1 MTNPSPKERDILVTS
16 ALPYANGELHLGHL
30 VEYIQ
35 SDVWV
40 RFQRI
45 RGAKCYHICGSDAH
59 GTPIMLQAE
68 KKGISPEKLVEQTHQ
83 AHKADFQAFSIGFDN
98 FYTTHSPENKQRSQ
112 AIYLKLKE
120 NQDIATRDISQFFDP
135 VKKMFLPDRYVKGA
149 CPKCQ
154 ATDQYGD
161 SCEVCGA
168 HYDPTELINP
178 ISVLSQTTP
187 EQKSSKHYFFKLE
200 QYADKLKEWTHNGH
214 LQPQIT
220 AKLSEWFDAGL
231 KQWDI
236 SRDKPYFGFEIPE
249 TQDKYFYV
257 WLDAPIGYMAS
268 FEEFCNRTGQ
278 AQFEDYWAK
287 DSTKELYHFIG
298 KDIVYF
304 HALFWPAILMGSGY
318 RTPTAIFAHGFL
330 TVNGTKMS
338 KSRGTFITAK
348 HYLQYCEPEFLRY
361 YFTAKLNDGVDDLDL
376 NLDDFVQRVNADL
389 VGKYVNIASRSA
401 AFISRNFNGQLSTL
415 YDEALYQD
423 FVNEQQTIANAF
435 ESRQYNTAIRAIM
448 KLADK
453 ANQFVD
459 SHKPWEKIKQ
469 PEQQDEVQKI
479 CTQALNFF
487 RALTLYLKPV
497 LPTVASA
504 VEQFLKIEPLQWD
517 DIKKPLVNHAI
528 EKFQPLL
535 KRLDAKQVEKMVETN
550 MTEQT
555 ASTETK
561 AESKSTDENYINID
575 DFSKVD
581 LRIAKIVKAESVEG
595 ADKLVKLILDVGAL
609 GQRQVFAGIK
619 SAYRPED
626 LEGKLTVMVANL
638 APRKMRFG
646 LSEGMVLAASGKE
659 KEGLWILNPDEGAVP
674 GMRVQ

>member
-1 MTNPSPKERDILVTS
+1 MTSNPPEQRDILVTS

-45 RGAKCYHICGSDAH
+45 RGATCYHICGSDAH

-68 KKGISPEKLVEQTHQ
+68 KMGITPEKLVEKTHE
-83 AHKADFQAFSIGFDN
+83 AHKADFKKFSIAFDN
-98 FYTTHSPENKQRSQ
+98 FYTTHSPENKARSQ
-112 AIYLKLKE
+112 DIYRHLRDNE
-120 NQDIATRDISQFFDP
+120 DITTREISQFFDP
-135 VKKMFLPDRYVKGA
+135 VKQMFLPDRYVKGI

-154 ATDQYGD
+154 AADQYGD

-168 HYDPTELINP
+168 HYDPTELVNP
-178 ISVLSQTTP
+178 ISVLSQSTP
-187 EQKSSKHYFFKLE
+187 EQKASTHYFFKLE
-200 QYADKLKEWTHNGH
+200 KYTDKLKEWTHSGH
-214 LQPQIT
+214 LQAQIT
-220 AKLSEWFDAGL
+220 AKLGEWFDAGL
-231 KQWDI
+231 RQWDI

-268 FEEFCNRTGQ
+268 FENYCNQTQKAR
-278 AQFEDYWAK
+278 FEDYWGK
-287 DSTKELYHFIG
+287 DSQKELYHFIG

-348 HYLQYCEPEFLRY
+348 HYLEHCAPEFLRY
-361 YFTAKLNDGVDDLDL
+361 YFTAKLSDGVDDIDL
-376 NLDDFVQRVNADL
+376 NLEDFVQRVNSDL

-401 AFISRNFNGQLSTL
+401 AFIQRNFDGMLGEL
-415 YDEALYQD
+415 LDKELYQS
-423 FVNEQQTIANAF
+423 FVDEQETIANAF
-435 ESRQYNTAIRAIM
+435 EKRQYNTAIRLIM

-459 SHKPWEKIKQ
+459 AHKPWEKIKQ
-469 PEQQDEVQKI
+469 ANAQQEVQRV
-479 CTQALNFF
+479 CTQALNLF
-487 RALTLYLKPV
+487 RVLSIYLKPV
-497 LPTVASA
+497 IPSVVEA
-504 VEQFLKIEPLQWD
+504 VEQFLNVPAFSWQDLA
-517 DIKKPLVNHAI
+517 KPLENHKV
-528 EKFQPLL
+528 EKFKPLL
-535 KRLDAKQVEKMVETN
+535 QRLDAKKVEKMVETN
-550 MTEQT
+550 MTEVQKD
-555 ASTETK
+555 APAQEP
-561 AESKSTDENYINID
+561 AEKDDTINIK
-575 DFSKVD
+575 DFAKVD
-581 LRIAKIVKAESVEG
+581 LRIAKIVQAEHVEG
-595 ADKLVKLILDVGAL
+595 ADKLVKLILDVGEL

-646 LSEGMVLAASGKE
+646 LSEGMVLAASGDE
-659 KEGLWILNPDEGAVP
+659 KSGLWILNPDEGALP